1 MAIKISMPK
10 LSDTMTEG
18 RLVKWL
24 KKEGDRVEASEI
36 IAEAE
41 SDKAT
46 MELEAYDSGVLL
58 KIIVPEGGKV
68 PVGGTLAIIGEK
80 GEDISP
86 LLKSGPVVETLPSGD
101 SPLIPDS
108 LPTVPKAEAISADGL
123 ITSGTGRIKASPLA
137 RKLAAERGLDLR
149 RIAGSGTGGRIIVR
163 DINAA
168 PAAAPAAV
176 TAAVPSAVGQVVA
189 DREDRNLP
197 LSTMRTAIAKRLTE
211 SKNTALHFYLTM
223 DIDMDQAVE
232 FRTTLNTLQT
242 EVKISYNDLIIK
254 ATARALT
261 RHPMVNASFQEQSI
275 FQHGRV
281 DIGVAVAIEDGLITP
296 VVRQAD
302 RKSILEISQEVRTL
316 AEKSRTRKLLPDDY
330 TGSTFTISNLGM
342 YDITH
347 FTAIIN
353 PPEAAI
359 LAVGSVRRIPVV
371 RENQVV
377 PGWRMQV
384 TLSCDHRVVDGA
396 TGALFLQ
403 ELKRLLENPVA
414 MLL

>member
-18 RLVKWL
+18 HLVKWL
-24 KKEGDRVEASEI
+24 KKEGDRVEAAEI

-86 LLKSGPVVETLPSGD
+86 LLKSGPVVETTPSSD

-108 LPTVPKAEAISADGL
+108 LPSVPKAEAISADGL

-168 PAAAPAAV
+168 PAPAP
-176 TAAVPSAVGQVVA
+176 AAVPSAVSQVVA
-189 DREDRNLP
+189 GREDQNLA
-197 LSTMRTAIAKRLTE
+197 LSTMRIAIAKRLTE
-211 SKNTALHFYLTM
+211 SKNTAPHFYLTTE
-223 DIDMDQAVE
+223 IDMDQAVE

-242 EVKISYNDLIIK
+242 EVKISYNDLIVK

-275 FQHGRV
+275 VQRGRV

-296 VVRQAD
+296 IVRQAD
-302 RKSILEISQEVRTL
+302 RKSILEISQEVRAL
-316 AEKSRTRKLLPDDY
+316 AEKARTRKLLPDDY

-414 MLL
+414 ILL

>member
-18 RLVKWL
+18 HLVKWL

-46 MELEAYDSGVLL
+46 MELEAFDSGVLL

-80 GEDISP
+80 GEDITP
-86 LLKSGPVVETLPSGD
+86 LLKSGPVMETPPSAD
-101 SPLIPDS
+101 SPLLPDS
-108 LPTVPKAEAISADGL
+108 LPSVPKAEAISDDGL

-137 RKLAAERGLDLR
+137 RKLAAPR
-149 RIAGSGTGGRIIVR
+149 
-163 DINAA
+163 
-168 PAAAPAAV
+168 
-176 TAAVPSAVGQVVA
+176 QVVVG
-189 DREDRNLP
+189 REDQNLP
-197 LSTMRTAIAKRLTE
+197 LSTMRIAIAKRLTE
-211 SKNTALHFYLTM
+211 SKNTAPHFYLTM
-223 DIDMDQAVE
+223 DIDMDQAVAL
-232 FRTTLNTLQT
+232 RTNLNTLQS
-242 EVKISYNDLIIK
+242 EVKISYNDLIVK
-254 ATARALT
+254 ATAQALI

-275 FQHGRV
+275 VQRGRV

-296 VVRQAD
+296 IVRQAD
-302 RKSILEISQEVRTL
+302 RKSLLEISQEVRAL
-316 AEKSRTRKLLPDDY
+316 AEKARTRKLLPDEY

-396 TGALFLQ
+396 AGALFLQ

-414 MLL
+414 ILL

>member
-18 RLVKWL
+18 HLVKWL

-46 MELEAYDSGVLL
+46 MELEAFDSGVLL

-80 GEDISP
+80 GEDITPLLNSGPVMETPPSADSP
-86 LLKSGPVVETLPSGD
+86 LL
-101 SPLIPDS
+101 PDS
-108 LPTVPKAEAISADGL
+108 LPSVPKAEAISDDGL

-137 RKLAAERGLDLR
+137 RKLAAERGIDLR
-149 RIAGSGTGGRIIVR
+149 RISGSGTGGRIIVR

-168 PAAAPAAV
+168 PAAAPAA
-176 TAAVPSAVGQVVA
+176 PRQVVVG
-189 DREDRNLP
+189 REDQNLP
-197 LSTMRTAIAKRLTE
+197 LSTMRIAIAKRLTE
-211 SKNTALHFYLTM
+211 SKNTAPHFYLTM
-223 DIDMDQAVE
+223 DIDMDQAVAL
-232 FRTTLNTLQT
+232 RTNLNTLQS
-242 EVKISYNDLIIK
+242 EVKISYNDLIVK
-254 ATARALT
+254 ATAQALI

-275 FQHGRV
+275 VQRGRV

-296 VVRQAD
+296 IVRQAD
-302 RKSILEISQEVRTL
+302 RKSLLEISQEVRAL
-316 AEKSRTRKLLPDDY
+316 AEKARTRKLLPDEY

-396 TGALFLQ
+396 AGALFLQ

-414 MLL
+414 ILL

>member
-18 RLVKWL
+18 HLVKWL

-86 LLKSGPVVETLPSGD
+86 LLKSGPVVETTPSGD
-101 SPLIPDS
+101 SPLLPDS
-108 LPTVPKAEAISADGL
+108 LPSVPKAEAISDDGL

-168 PAAAPAAV
+168 PAPAAAPS
-176 TAAVPSAVGQVVA
+176 AVPSAVSQVVA
-189 DREDRNLP
+189 GREDQNLA
-197 LSTMRTAIAKRLTE
+197 LSTMRIAIAKRLTE
-211 SKNTALHFYLTM
+211 SKNTAPHFYLTM

-242 EVKISYNDLIIK
+242 EVKISYNDLIVK

-275 FQHGRV
+275 VQRGRV

-296 VVRQAD
+296 IVRQAD
-302 RKSILEISQEVRTL
+302 RKSILEISQEVRAL
-316 AEKSRTRKLLPDDY
+316 AEKARTRKLLPDEY

>member
-18 RLVKWL
+18 HLVKWL

-168 PAAAPAAV
+168 PAPAAAP
-176 TAAVPSAVGQVVA
+176 AAVPSAVSQVVA
-189 DREDRNLP
+189 GREDQNLA
-197 LSTMRTAIAKRLTE
+197 LSTMRIAIAKRLTE
-211 SKNTALHFYLTM
+211 SKNTAPHFYLTM

-242 EVKISYNDLIIK
+242 EVKISYNDLIVK

-275 FQHGRV
+275 VQRGRV

-296 VVRQAD
+296 IVRQAD
-302 RKSILEISQEVRTL
+302 RKSILEISQEVRAL
-316 AEKSRTRKLLPDDY
+316 AEKARTRKLLPDEY

-342 YDITH
+342 YDISH

-359 LAVGSVRRIPVV
+359 LAVGSVRQIPVV

-414 MLL
+414 ILL

>member
-18 RLVKWL
+18 HLVKWL

-86 LLKSGPVVETLPSGD
+86 LLKSGPVAETEPSGN

-108 LPTVPKAEAISADGL
+108 LPSVPQAEAISADGL

-137 RKLAAERGLDLR
+137 RKLAVERGIDLR

-176 TAAVPSAVGQVVA
+176 AAAVPSAVSQVVA
-189 DREDRNLP
+189 GREDRNLP
-197 LSTMRTAIAKRLTE
+197 LSTMRTTIAKRLTE
-211 SKNTALHFYLTM
+211 SKNTAPHFYLTM
-223 DIDMDQAVE
+223 EIDMDQAVE
-232 FRTTLNTLQT
+232 FRATLNTLQT
-242 EVKISYNDLIIK
+242 EVKISYNDLIVK

-261 RHPMVNASFQEQSI
+261 RHPMVNASFQEQNI
-275 FQHGRV
+275 VQRGRV

-296 VVRQAD
+296 IVRQAD

-316 AEKSRTRKLLPDDY
+316 AEKARTRKLLPDDY

-396 TGALFLQ
+396 SGALFLQ